1 MTRKNRKAG
10 GGRYFEHRYRRT
22 RIRSFAFLQGRSKFV
37 IGDEM
42 SLPACTNA
50 EAFIEADKM
59 RRRVR
64 VHALSRSFQNC
75 AQKGD
80 RRSLAICAGNV
91 NDRRQLPLGMPQ
103 RAKQPLHAIE

>member
-1 MTRKNRKAG
+1 MARKNRKAG
-10 GGRYFEHRYRRT
+10 GGRYFEHRYRGPRV
-22 RIRSFAFLQGRSKFV
+22 RSFAFLQGRSKFV

-42 SLPACTNA
+42 PLAARTNA

-75 AQKGD
+75 AQKSD
-80 RRSLAICAGNV
+80 RRSLAIGAGNV
-91 NDRRQLPLGMPQ
+91 NDRRQLPLGMAQ
-103 RAKQPLHAIE
+103 RAKQSLHAIE